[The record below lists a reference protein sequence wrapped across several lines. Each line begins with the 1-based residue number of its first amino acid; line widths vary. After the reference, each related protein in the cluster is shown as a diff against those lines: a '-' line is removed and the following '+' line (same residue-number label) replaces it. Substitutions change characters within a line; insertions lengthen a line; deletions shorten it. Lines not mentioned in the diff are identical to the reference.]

1 MKNASLCALVVSV
14 ISFAMVA
21 GAVQATPATHLND
34 KVVTSSQALRV
45 SANVTPGEGAPMP
58 TCYPGKNCGADS
70 QQQTIAGE
78 GAPMP
83 TCYPGKNCGADSQQQ
98 TIALVGMPYRPIP
111 RS

>member
-14 ISFAMVA
+14 MSFALVA
-21 GAVQATPATHLND
+21 GAVQATPATHLNVQ
-34 KVVTSSQALRV
+34 VVAG
-45 SANVTPGEGAPMP
+45 VTPGEGAPMP
-58 TCYPGKNCGADS
+58 TCYPGKNCGDNS

-83 TCYPGKNCGADSQQQ
+83 TCYPGKNCGDNSQQQ
-98 TIALVGMPYRPIP
+98 TIALAEVSYRPIF